1 MLILRMMIKTELLT
15 SFGDG
20 ILRGGKTQ
28 GCPVVGG
35 PVVGGPVVGGPVV
48 TDAAVKNYVKQ
59 KVAVGCWMG
68 LHLIYFTK
76 FIRKKQTNTPYL
88 MILRTDN
95 TREYF
100 PTFVV
105 FLKLSRGD

>member
-48 TDAAVKNYVKQ
+48 TDKQ

-76 FIRKKQTNTPYL
+76 FKRKKQTNTPYL